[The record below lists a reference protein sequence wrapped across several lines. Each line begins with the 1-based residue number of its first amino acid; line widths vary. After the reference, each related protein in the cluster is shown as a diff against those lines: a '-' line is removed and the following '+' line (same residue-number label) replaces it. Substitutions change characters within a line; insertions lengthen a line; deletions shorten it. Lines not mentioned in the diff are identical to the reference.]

1 MHAGGADGIRKA
13 VGYVLLFMLMALWAR
28 EALAQEA
35 AEEPADIADRVAFV
49 IDVQGPIGPATR
61 DFVSRSLETAAEEQ
75 AGLLIIRMDTPGGL
89 DASTR
94 DIVKDILNSP
104 VPVATFVSPG
114 GARAAS
120 AGTYI
125 LYASHVAAMSPATNV
140 GAATPVAII
149 GGQQGPE
156 KRGKGETEGQEDG
169 DEAVPAGGDA
179 MMRKAIKRTDYFR
192 VFCRPCYTI

>member
-75 AGLLIIRMDTPGGL
+75 AGLLMVFRSHEDISYALVMQANQAIHLFDAVITP
-89 DASTR
+89 
-94 DIVKDILNSP
+94 
-104 VPVATFVSPG
+104 
-114 GARAAS
+114 
-120 AGTYI
+120 
-125 LYASHVAAMSPATNV
+125 
-140 GAATPVAII
+140 
-149 GGQQGPE
+149 
-156 KRGKGETEGQEDG
+156 
-169 DEAVPAGGDA
+169 
-179 MMRKAIKRTDYFR
+179 
-192 VFCRPCYTI
+192 